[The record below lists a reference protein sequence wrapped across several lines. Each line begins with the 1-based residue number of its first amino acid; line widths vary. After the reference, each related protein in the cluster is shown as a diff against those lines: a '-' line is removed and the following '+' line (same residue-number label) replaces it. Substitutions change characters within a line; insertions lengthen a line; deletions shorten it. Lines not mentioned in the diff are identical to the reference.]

1 MRTLSLDYQRNRR
14 APSWIDILLLA
25 GGLIAAVL
33 IGIHYLN
40 SFSEINA
47 LEAKQSAF
55 ERKPNYDAV
64 DSRLASLNAQ
74 QLRAEIKQA
83 NEVLAQLAMPWETLF
98 KDVESSQR
106 DHVAL
111 LSIEPDSEKRVI
123 KIIGEA
129 KDTDAMLGYI
139 RLLQKKESLTDVY
152 LQSHRVE
159 QQTAEKPIRFALI
172 ASWVVK
178 P

>member
-1 MRTLSLDYQRNRR
+1 MTKGPNRKTIF
-14 APSWIDILLLA
+14 AQ
-25 GGLIAAVL
+25 GGL
-33 IGIHYLN
+33 
-40 SFSEINA
+40 
-47 LEAKQSAF
+47 
-55 ERKPNYDAV
+55 
-64 DSRLASLNAQ
+64 SRLGRSFAVFLILASTLVSLAQ